1 VRHFLMISPFF
12 PPMSFVGAKRALTLS
27 RHLPAHGWRPAVL
40 ALPEHLEVDGA
51 LRPFVP
57 DVPIDRGY
65 RSGPLAWVAD
75 AVDRLTP
82 PRPVGDARART
93 TGVAPTGIRARLA
106 FELDGLPF
114 DKYTRYLPWAGARA
128 LRFLRRHDCRL
139 IYVSAGPFSAMYLG
153 TALAEVTGLPL
164 VLDLRDPWA
173 VDPLYSEAWTD
184 TGRALANRLEAW
196 AFGRAQRVVLNSASS
211 LALYREAYATRFPA
225 DHFDMVR
232 NHFDPGLYDPA
243 PPPPGPADPFRIVFF
258 GHLTPLR
265 DGRLFFE
272 GLRRFIDA
280 EALAPG
286 AVEVVTLGEVTP
298 ADETA
303 IDALGLR
310 SFVRAHP
317 WVSFV
322 HSRALLGRA
331 DVLLDLTGPRHH
343 LRIAGKLYDYMAAGR
358 PVLSV
363 SNNPE
368 VADIHARTRIGRCV
382 GHDAFAIADALR
394 AFLADKRADR
404 PFAPDAA
411 AIAEF
416 SAAPA
421 AAHMAAIF
429 DTAVEARIGGAVS
442 AERTGGAGPLGGA
455 VSAKRTG
462 GAVQ

>member
-1 VRHFLMISPFF
+1 MRHFLMISPYF

-40 ALPEHLEVDGA
+40 ALPEHLEVDPA
-51 LRPFVP
+51 LRPLVP
-57 DVPIDRGY
+57 DVPMDRGY
-65 RSGPLAWVAD
+65 RSGPLAWWAD

-82 PRPVGDARART
+82 ERPVGDARART
-93 TGVAPTGIRARLA
+93 TGPTGDGFWQRVSR
-106 FELDGLPF
+106 ELNGLPF

-128 LRFLRRHDCRL
+128 LRFLKRHDCRL

-153 TALAEVTGLPL
+153 TALAELTGLPL

-184 TGRALANRLEAW
+184 AGRALANRLEAW
-196 AFGRAQRVVLNSASS
+196 GFGRAQRVVLNSASS
-211 LALYREAYATRFPA
+211 LALYREAYAGRLPA
-225 DHFDMVR
+225 DRFDMVR
-232 NHFDPGLYDPA
+232 NHFDPALYDAA
-243 PPPPGPADPFRIVFF
+243 PPPPGRDEPFRIVFF

-280 EALAPG
+280 EGLPAG
-286 AVEVVTLGEVTP
+286 SVEVVTLGEVTP

-303 IDALGLR
+303 IDALALR
-310 SFVRAHP
+310 PFVRAHA

-322 HSRALLGRA
+322 QSRALLGRA

-368 VADIHARTRIGRCV
+368 VAEIHAKTRLGRCV
-382 GHDAFAIADALR
+382 GHDAGAIAEALSG
-394 AFLADKRADR
+394 FYADKRAGR
-404 PFAPDAA
+404 PYTPDAA
-411 AIAEF
+411 AVAEF
-416 SAAPA
+416 GAAPA
-421 AAHMAAIF
+421 ATRMAAIF
-429 DTAVEARIGGAVS
+429 DAALAETTAGGRA
-442 AERTGGAGPLGGA
+442 
-455 VSAKRTG
+455 
-462 GAVQ
+462 